1 MVISILKRWEDKVK
15 IKIVT
20 DSSADLSAEIAK
32 ELGITIVPLYVKF
45 GDEVFRERVTISD
58 EEFYK
63 RLIEGT
69 IHPSTIQ
76 PGPNDFLKV
85 YQNLAQEAD
94 AIVSIHISSK
104 LSGTVNSAILAK
116 NMITADIPLEV
127 IDSQSV
133 SVALGL
139 IAIVAAESASQ
150 GEDFQ
155 QVLEE
160 TKEAINNIYSLCLL
174 DTLKY
179 LEKGGRIGKARALL
193 GTVLN
198 IKPLITVKDGE
209 VVPAG
214 QVRSRSNGIE
224 QLLKF
229 VKGATEIE
237 DIAVGYST
245 SEDDAES
252 LSQQI
257 TSILTK
263 PKVRLLRL
271 GTTLG
276 VHTGPGSL
284 IVSLRGKMPE

>member
-1 MVISILKRWEDKVK
+1 MK

-20 DSSADLSAEIAK
+20 DTSADLSAEIAK
-32 ELGITIVPLYVKF
+32 ELGITIVPLYVRF

-69 IHPSTIQ
+69 IHPSTVQ

-94 AIVSIHISSK
+94 GIVSIHISSN
-104 LSGTVNSAILAK
+104 LSGAVSSAILAK
-116 NMITADIPLEV
+116 NMITTDIPLEV
-127 IDSQSV
+127 IDSQTV

-139 IAIVAAESASQ
+139 ITIVAAESASQ
-150 GEDFQ
+150 GKGFP

-160 TKEAINNIYSLCLL
+160 TKEAINNIHSLCLL

-209 VVPAG
+209 VVPVG
-214 QVRSRSNGIE
+214 QVRSRSKGIE

-245 SEDDAES
+245 TEDDAES

-257 TSILTK
+257 ASIFTK

-284 IVSLRGKMPE
+284 IVSLRGKMPK